1 MEVWCLLVDHESRPV
16 AGQPIKVQVSSETDV
31 DDLKE
36 KVKDKVSPRLD
47 DTAAFELE
55 VWRFTNSPANFV
67 DYDHEVLKELV
78 SKAFSNRGVKKLRP
92 RQVIEHLINPDRNA
106 VSDGEPLSN
115 GEALLVKLPGRKPQ
129 TEDDMPQLDPPILEL
144 YCLIRGSDAN
154 NIFPVE
160 IASSKCVG
168 ALKKAIKEGRTPII
182 DHVPAD
188 ALTLWMV
195 SIAVDNNFD
204 EAMKTVELEDA
215 GSLSPVDILSEIFLH
230 PPQRRHL
237 HIVVQVPRIVSYG
250 FVGSAQLLVYKIN
263 RSELAVA
270 AFSKWL
276 GTPSTRHVFPYKGR
290 LVSQA
295 RKEYCEAFSQKAPS
309 SKGVHD
315 TFAANQK
322 KTPPAFAFSRPPI
335 ADVTALLEVKQE
347 LSTGGADPL
356 FEAAWYYNALTWDH
370 SVDKTHSCL
379 PCFILYLAGTHIGFA
394 GALWTVY
401 PHVQVLAPT
410 LPLFYHASDVNMH
423 MQTARFLGATRKAI
437 FALNHYY
444 KSELP
449 QITVDPT
456 VNFPYPTDFISL
468 DSGEN
473 CAFEYLSWL
482 DHKRLLFSGTAG
494 DKKIF
499 IKFTHRYSKDAHL
512 KCVALKCAP
521 ALEGFQDIP
530 GGWHMVV
537 MGLIG
542 DDYHELRCSDMKAS
556 FKSEIERKVTDL
568 HQNEFVHGDIRTT
581 NIMVRKDGKPGILL
595 VDFDWAGKIGEVRY
609 PMNVNDVEI
618 KRPEGASDDQLIKA
632 EHDIAMIGYMFE

>member
-1 MEVWCLLVDHESRPV
+1 
-16 AGQPIKVQVSSETDV
+16 
-31 DDLKE
+31 
-36 KVKDKVSPRLD
+36 
-47 DTAAFELE
+47 
-55 VWRFTNSPANFV
+55 
-67 DYDHEVLKELV
+67 
-78 SKAFSNRGVKKLRP
+78 
-92 RQVIEHLINPDRNA
+92 
-106 VSDGEPLSN
+106 
-115 GEALLVKLPGRKPQ
+115 
-129 TEDDMPQLDPPILEL
+129 
-144 YCLIRGSDAN
+144 
-154 NIFPVE
+154 
-160 IASSKCVG
+160 
-168 ALKKAIKEGRTPII
+168 
-182 DHVPAD
+182 
-188 ALTLWMV
+188 
-195 SIAVDNNFD
+195 
-204 EAMKTVELEDA
+204 
-215 GSLSPVDILSEIFLH
+215 
-230 PPQRRHL
+230 
-237 HIVVQVPRIVSYG
+237 
-250 FVGSAQLLVYKIN
+250 
-263 RSELAVA
+263 
-270 AFSKWL
+270 
-276 GTPSTRHVFPYKGR
+276 
-290 LVSQA
+290 
-295 RKEYCEAFSQKAPS
+295 
-309 SKGVHD
+309 
-315 TFAANQK
+315 
-322 KTPPAFAFSRPPI
+322 RPPI
-335 ADVTALLEVKQE
+335 ADATVPITLYHHIFGKFQDDCKTYTPTKEDHDFASKFSHSMSAFFGNEDARAQTARNHFSDYKLDFLPTKIKSYCTDGDLRYKNLCYALLEVKQE

-356 FEAAWYYNALTWDH
+356 FEAAWYYNALTRDH
-370 SVDKTHSCL
+370 SVDKTRSCL
-379 PCFILYLAGTHIGFA
+379 PCFILYLAGAHIGFA

-449 QITVDPT
+449 QITVNPT
-456 VNFPYPTDFISL
+456 VNFLYPTDFISL

-595 VDFDWAGKIGEVRY
+595 VNFDWAGKIGEVRY